1 MALRAS
7 LVKQKEATQQA
18 ERKAVN
24 KSMAFANASHDVRTS
39 LAAISG
45 LIELCRKDIGLQAEL
60 EESLKQMESCATD
73 LMDAS
78 KLEAGKTTLNED
90 EFNIAQVLEEVVDM
104 FHVVGFQK
112 GLEVILDPCD
122 GSILKWSLVKGD
134 CRRLKQIMWNLLN
147 NAVKFTSKGHILVR
161 VRAKKPTLENHIL
174 SNASHNFRLFDQR
187 SWMSKMFSKGDGET
201 GSARAVKSDPDLVEF
216 VIEVD
221 DTGSG
226 IPKEKKKSVFENFVQ
241 LKKSGYDG
249 PEGTGLGLGL
259 VQSYVRLMGGDISII
274 DKEPGKEDRHKAYK
288 SKGAVRYMVILVDMS
303 CGPFA
308 EMCSIL
314 ANFTKGLPSS
324 RYRIVWL
331 AAQNTPSADL
341 KSLRDRQAPCDLV
354 LKAPFHGSRL
364 DAVLRLLREFGST
377 VERRIE
383 TEPVT
388 KPSSSKPAPP
398 KPDLKDAKPLSGM
411 TMLVAEDHMVM
422 QKLTRAKLS
431 ILGVDTVFC
440 ENGEETLKSVQ
451 EALRMMPEADQDGT
465 SKRFPYDAIL
475 MDCQMPVMDGFEAA
489 RLIRLEE
496 KGYGMHIPIIALT
509 GHASNEES
517 TKIYQAGMDHHL
529 VKPLQPLSPEKSP
542 FLLGGQFPWAATIT

>member
-24 KSMAFANASHDVRTS
+24 KSIAFANASHDVRTL

-73 LMDAS
+73 LM
-78 KLEAGKTTLNED
+78 
-90 EFNIAQVLEEVVDM
+90 
-104 FHVVGFQK
+104 
-112 GLEVILDPCD
+112 
-122 GSILKWSLVKGD
+122 GD

-147 NAVKFTSKGHILVR
+147 NAVKFTSVGHILVR
-161 VRAKKPTLENHIL
+161 ARAKKPTLENQIH
-174 SNASHNFRLFDQR
+174 SNASHNFRLFDRR

-201 GSARAVKSDPDLVEF
+201 GSTRAVKSDPDLVEF

-241 LKKSGYDG
+241 IKKSGYDG

-259 VQSYVRLMGGDISII
+259 VQSY
-274 DKEPGKEDRHKAYK
+274 
-288 SKGAVRYMVILVDMS
+288 
-303 CGPFA
+303 
-308 EMCSIL
+308 MCSIL

-324 RYRIVWL
+324 RYRIVWI
-331 AAQNTPSADL
+331 AAQNTPRADL
-341 KSLRDRQAPCDLV
+341 KSLRDQQVLCDLM
-354 LKAPFHGSRL
+354 LKGPFHGSRL
-364 DAVLRLLREFGST
+364 DAVLRLLREFGRT

-431 ILGVDTVFC
+431 SLGADTVFC

-451 EALRMMPEADQDGT
+451 EALRRMPEADQDGT

-529 VKPLQPLSPEKSP
+529 VKPLQD
-542 FLLGGQFPWAATIT
+542 FQM

>member
-24 KSMAFANASHDVRTS
+24 KSIAFANASHDVRTS

-122 GSILKWSLVKGD
+122 GSISKWSLVKGD

-147 NAVKFTSKGHILVR
+147 NAVKFTSEGHILVR
-161 VRAKKPTLENHIL
+161 ARAKKPTLENHIL
-174 SNASHNFRLFDQR
+174 SNASHNFRLFDRR
-187 SWMSKMFSKGDGET
+187 SWMNKMFSKGDSET
-201 GSARAVKSDPDLVEF
+201 GSTRAVKSDPDLVEF

-241 LKKSGYDG
+241 IKKSGYDG

-259 VQSYVRLMGGDISII
+259 VQSY
-274 DKEPGKEDRHKAYK
+274 
-288 SKGAVRYMVILVDMS
+288 
-303 CGPFA
+303 
-308 EMCSIL
+308 
-314 ANFTKGLPSS
+314 
-324 RYRIVWL
+324 
-331 AAQNTPSADL
+331 
-341 KSLRDRQAPCDLV
+341 
-354 LKAPFHGSRL
+354 
-364 DAVLRLLREFGST
+364 
-377 VERRIE
+377 
-383 TEPVT
+383 
-388 KPSSSKPAPP
+388 PAPP
-398 KPDLKDAKPLSGM
+398 KPDSKDARPLSGM

-431 ILGVDTVFC
+431 SLGADAVFC
-440 ENGEETLKSVQ
+440 ENGEETLKSVR
-451 EALRMMPEADQDGT
+451 EALRMMPEADQDET

-529 VKPLQPLSPEKSP
+529 VKPLQIDQ
-542 FLLGGQFPWAATIT
+542 LLEAIRSTRTH